1 MELEVSI
8 DRLTIVAYDSGSFST
23 LLENSLYIKGKGF
36 SSNYGFRHAYSGLNG
51 EHIEVGD
58 KGKVRVDFN
67 PNKADMEQIGLI
79 MGKLKYPHLTRM
91 DIAVD
96 YFGKDLSHIEWTSR
110 GKRKRNMWVDQKGVL
125 ETLYIGAPSSDKRF
139 RIYNKRLERLEAG
152 EEADPRGKEGHWR
165 IEVQKRY
172 KERDNI
178 LDPIEYLL
186 PDLFDITPTT
196 DRIDLSHIEKV
207 TDRVM
212 ITGLLADPS
221 LLNELSKNSKT
232 KYLGMIK
239 EAEARKTV
247 ALAITPQQAYEKEKS
262 RLATELIDLFA
273 KSDRTL
279 QDI

>member
-1 MELEVSI
+1 MELDVSI
-8 DRLTIVAYDSGSFST
+8 DRLTIVAYDSGTFST
-23 LLENSLYIKGKGF
+23 LLENSLYIKTKGF
-36 SSNYGFRHAYSGLNG
+36 SSNYGFRYAYSGLNG
-51 EHIEVGD
+51 EHIEVGE

-67 PNKADMEQIGLI
+67 PNKADMEQLGLI
-79 MGKLKYPHLTRM
+79 MQKLKYPHLTRL

-110 GKRKRNMWVDQKGVL
+110 GKRKRNTWTDQNGVL

-178 LDPIEYLL
+178 LDPVEYLL
-186 PDLFDITPTT
+186 PDLFDIMPTSK
-196 DRIDLSHIEKV
+196 RIDLSHIEKFSE
-207 TDRVM
+207 RM
-212 ITGLLADPS
+212 IVSGLLERPDEISKAD
-221 LLNELSKNSKT
+221 KKT
-232 KYLGMIK
+232 KAKYNKLI
-239 EAEARKTV
+239 AEAKAKNTV
-247 ALAITPQQAYEKEKS
+247 AIAVTPQQAYEKEKS

-273 KSDRTL
+273 KSYRTL

>member
-1 MELEVSI
+1 MEVEVSI

-23 LLENSLYIKGKGF
+23 LLENSLYIKYKGF
-36 SSNYGFRHAYSGLNG
+36 SSNYGFRHSYSGLNG

-58 KGKVRVDFN
+58 KGKVRIDFN

-79 MGKLKYPHLTRM
+79 MGKLKYPYLTRM

-96 YFGKDLSHIEWTSR
+96 YFGKDLSQIEWTSK
-110 GKRKRNMWVDQKGVL
+110 GKRKRNAWIDQKGVL

-152 EEADPRGKEGHWR
+152 EEIDPRGKEGHWR
-165 IEVQKRY
+165 VEVQKRY

-186 PDLFDITPTT
+186 PELFDISPISKN
-196 DRIDLSHIEKV
+196 IDLSHIEKV
-207 TDRVM
+207 TDKVM

-221 LLNELSKNSKT
+221 LINELSKNSKT
-232 KYLGMIK
+232 KYLKMIEEAK
-239 EAEARKTV
+239 ERNTV
-247 ALAITPQQAYEKEKS
+247 PLGITPQQAYEKEKS
-262 RLATELIDLFA
+262 RLAKELIDLFA

-279 QDI
+279 LDI

>member
-51 EHIEVGD
+51 EHIEVGE
-58 KGKVRVDFN
+58 KGKVRLDFN
-67 PNKADMEQIGLI
+67 PNKADMEQIALI

-96 YFGKDLSHIEWTSR
+96 YFGKDLSHLEWSSS
-110 GKRKRNMWVDQKGVL
+110 GKRKRNKWTDQNGVL

-165 IEVQKRY
+165 IEVQKRF
-172 KERDNI
+172 KERDLI
-178 LDPIEYLL
+178 IDPIEYLL
-186 PDLFDITPTT
+186 PNLFDISPISSH
-196 DRIDLSHIEKV
+196 IDLSHIEKFSE
-207 TDRVM
+207 RM
-212 ITGLLADPS
+212 IVAGLLARP
-221 LLNELSKNSKT
+221 EEISKADKKT
-232 KYLGMIK
+232 KAKYNKLIE
-239 EAEARKTV
+239 EAKALNTV
-247 ALAITPQQAYEKEKS
+247 PLAITPQQAYEKEKS
-262 RLATELIDLFA
+262 RLAGQLIDLFA